1 MATPRT
7 PLSPAG
13 VHPLGAHWRHPGRP
27 RPQPTAPRD
36 PTAASGPPPAT
47 PRARAR
53 DPAPSPARARPS
65 GPRPPHLAGP
75 LHGVGESVLAD
86 PRASPAGRLGGT
98 PGRPPARAAAAG
110 AAAAPVPRARRARRR
125 ASPGAP
131 GSPGSPAAASGR
143 RRPGRG
149 SSRAVVRHGAAGPGL
164 ARRLKLRRRRRRRR
178 LNAGTRPRSTRPR
191 STLGTQRL
199 GRRRGG
205 RGTPPPAAG
214 VTDGSSRPM
223 GGGRRSWDTNRGL
236 WRRAANRSA
245 ARGSGREVPRDR
257 QVSEAVGC
265 GLPVLGGQI
274 EATREGRR
282 PNEAGVPELRD
293 DFRTGLTTPESQV
306 DRKEGPGERPL

>member
-1 MATPRT
+1 MTPR
-7 PLSPAG
+7 
-13 VHPLGAHWRHPGRP
+13 RP
-27 RPQPTAPRD
+27 RAAPPR
-36 PTAASGPPPAT
+36 

-65 GPRPPHLAGP
+65 GPRPSHLAGP

-98 PGRPPARAAAAG
+98 TGRPPARAAAG
-110 AAAAPVPRARRARRR
+110 AAAAPVPRTRRARRR

-131 GSPGSPAAASGR
+131 GSPGSSAAASGR

-214 VTDGSSRPM
+214 VTDGAARPI

-236 WRRAANRSA
+236 WRQATNRSA
-245 ARGSGREVPRDR
+245 ARGSGREAPRDR
-257 QVSEAVGC
+257 QLSEAVGF
-265 GLPVLGGQI
+265 GLPALGGQI

-282 PNEAGVPELRD
+282 PNEAGVPELRG

-306 DRKEGPGERPL
+306 DRKEGPAERPL